1 MLPMNNRIIDVRSEL
16 EFEKGTIPNS
26 FNIPILNDD
35 EYKLVGTDYKKHGQ
49 DSAIRVGES
58 LVTGEKKERLVDDW
72 IRAIKKYNIEY
83 IFCKRGGLRSKTAK
97 RWLKEKDLDIKIL
110 EGGYKLYRKRIV
122 HLHEDTN
129 NYNGNWIIVAGYTG
143 SGKTLLIKELDSSI
157 DIESL
162 AKHRGSTFGSLR
174 ESQPTQ
180 QNFENILTQSY
191 LEKCNGNIFLE
202 AESRNIGRVTLP
214 GKFYDKMRSSKYIF
228 VEANIETRVNN
239 IVEEYVL
246 MPLQNGMQRDNLL
259 ILYQAALNKINRRLG
274 GNNYLTIKNQ
284 MNKAFNVQGGSHELW
299 IKLLLEKYYDRLY
312 KHKLDEISNQIIFS
326 SDWSA
331 CKDYLKDMDAT

>member
-1 MLPMNNRIIDVRSEL
+1 MLLMNNRIIDVRSEL

-274 GNNYLTIKNQ
+274 GDNYLIIKDE
-284 MNKAFNVQGGSHELW
+284 MNKAFNVQGSSHELW

>member
-214 GKFYDKMRSSKYIF
+214 GRFYDKMRSSKYIF

-299 IKLLLEKYYDRLY
+299 IKLLLENYYDRLY

>member
-1 MLPMNNRIIDVRSEL
+1 MNNRIIDVRSEL

-72 IRAIKKYNIEY
+72 IKAIKKYNIEY
-83 IFCKRGGLRSKTAK
+83 IFCKRGGLRSRTAK
-97 RWLKEKDLDIKIL
+97 RWLKDRDLDIKIL
-110 EGGYKLYRKRIV
+110 EGGYKSYRKGIV
-122 HLHEDTN
+122 HLHEDIN

-228 VEANIETRVNN
+228 VEADIETRVNN

-299 IKLLLEKYYDRLY
+299 IKLLLENYYDRLY